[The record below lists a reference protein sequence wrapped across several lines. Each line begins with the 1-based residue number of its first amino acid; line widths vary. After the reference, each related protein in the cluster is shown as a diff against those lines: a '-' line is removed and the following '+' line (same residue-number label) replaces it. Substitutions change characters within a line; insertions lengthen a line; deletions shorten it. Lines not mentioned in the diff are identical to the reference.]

1 MSQRTKGILY
11 MLFSS
16 FSFAL
21 MQVCVRMAGDLPSMQ
36 QSFFRNLFSLA
47 VALFLIRR
55 DKTPIRVPKA
65 QWGHLFS
72 RVFFGTVGVLCNFY
86 AVDHMLISDAS
97 MLNKMSPFFAT
108 LFAIWLLKEKVTAVQ
123 LCLSLGAIGGCCLIL
138 KPTLSGLAT
147 PAGGIALLGGICAG
161 MAYTNV
167 RVLGTHNV
175 HKNIIILTFSAFS
188 CLVTLPYLLF
198 FYQPMEAKQ
207 LLFLLLAGVAG
218 AGGQFAI
225 TAAYTYAP
233 AREISVY
240 DYTQVIF
247 SAILGFFLFGQ
258 LPDRYSVIGY
268 ILICGMGVYMF
279 LMTRRAVKNGQE
291 S

>member
-36 QSFFRNLFSLA
+36 KSFFRNLFSLA

-55 DKTPIRVPKA
+55 DKTPLRVPKG
-65 QWGHLFS
+65 QWDSLFS
-72 RVFFGTVGVLCNFY
+72 RAFFGTVGVLCNFY

-123 LCLSLGAIGGCCLIL
+123 LGLSLGAIGGCCLIL
-138 KPTLSGLAT
+138 KPSLSGLAT
-147 PAGGIALLGGICAG
+147 PAGGIALLGGVCAG
-161 MAYTNV
+161 IAYTNV

-188 CLVTLPYLLF
+188 CLVTLPSMIFDYV
-198 FYQPMEAKQ
+198 PMTPAQ
-207 LLFLLLAGVAG
+207 FGFLLLTGVTATV
-218 AGGQFAI
+218 GQFGI
-225 TAAYTYAP
+225 TAAYCCAP
-233 AREISVY
+233 MAEISVY
-240 DYTQVIF
+240 DYSMVVF
-247 SAILGFFLFGQ
+247 SAIFGFLFFRQ
-258 LPDRYSVIGY
+258 VPDLLSFLGY
-268 ILICGMGVYMF
+268 IVICGAAVAMTVYNNHRK
-279 LMTRRAVKNGQE
+279 LVK
-291 S
+291 SS

>member
-1 MSQRTKGILY
+1 
-11 MLFSS
+11 
-16 FSFAL
+16 
-21 MQVCVRMAGDLPSMQ
+21 
-36 QSFFRNLFSLA
+36 
-47 VALFLIRR
+47 
-55 DKTPIRVPKA
+55 
-65 QWGHLFS
+65 
-72 RVFFGTVGVLCNFY
+72 
-86 AVDHMLISDAS
+86 
-97 MLNKMSPFFAT
+97 
-108 LFAIWLLKEKVTAVQ
+108 
-123 LCLSLGAIGGCCLIL
+123 
-138 KPTLSGLAT
+138 
-147 PAGGIALLGGICAG
+147 
-161 MAYTNV
+161 
-167 RVLGTHNV
+167 
-175 HKNIIILTFSAFS
+175 
-188 CLVTLPYLLF
+188 
-198 FYQPMEAKQ
+198 MEAKQ
-207 LLFLLLAGVAG
+207 LLFLLLAGAAG